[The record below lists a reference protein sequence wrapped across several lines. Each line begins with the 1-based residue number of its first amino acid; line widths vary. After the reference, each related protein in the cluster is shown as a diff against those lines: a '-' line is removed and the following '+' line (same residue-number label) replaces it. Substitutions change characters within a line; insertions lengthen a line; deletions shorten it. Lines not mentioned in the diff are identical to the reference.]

1 MILLQKKGDQKSL
14 IESVTE
20 EDFLSLGAEACNFMQ
35 APTIK
40 QKNPPPVL
48 PKPAI
53 NPAHP
58 PWSAQ
63 GRAVAKLNS
72 IYGHTQDQAVTQQ
85 NPPKQP
91 GGKAWPPLSSQP
103 IPQEAITCLGS
114 IPHTRSAS
122 TSLDSRTTS
131 GKNIQPDS
139 IVLVLPSLK
148 HHGLGQVM
156 VTLLLLPTQTP
167 EHILSGI

>member
-63 GRAVAKLNS
+63 GRAVPSS
-72 IYGHTQDQAVTQQ
+72 IPSMGHTQDQAVTQQ

-91 GGKAWPPLSSQP
+91 AGKAWPPLSSQP
-103 IPQEAITCLGS
+103 IPQEAS
-114 IPHTRSAS
+114 PAWVPSHTPD
-122 TSLDSRTTS
+122 LH
-131 GKNIQPDS
+131 QPAW
-139 IVLVLPSLK
+139 
-148 HHGLGQVM
+148 
-156 VTLLLLPTQTP
+156 TP
-167 EHILSGI
+167 EPHQAKHTPESIRAGPSQPKTSWIRSSDGNSVASCPPNT